1 MPGGDPPAWAGSTND
16 ELATLSALSLFTHLI
31 MSSTCRGFLH
41 RCGSSH
47 GGQLDTAL
55 VIRVRVRVTHGPP
68 RTPRACAA
76 PRPSHTALRATTEL
90 SVYALLRADYQQ
102 QHAARSELSGDPAP
116 APCSATV
123 PREPPGTHD
132 LRLRRC
138 PQGNTYNTPGGTNSN
153 GGSSY
158 HYSNSNGSYYYAN
171 DNGSTYYQP
180 PPSSS
185 APPVYTPAP
194 PSK

>member
-1 MPGGDPPAWAGSTND
+1 MGGLDQRRARHALGPLTFHPSHHVSNMSRFFASMVPPTVDNW
-16 ELATLSALSLFTHLI
+16 TL
-31 MSSTCRGFLH
+31 
-41 RCGSSH
+41 
-47 GGQLDTAL
+47 AL
-55 VIRVRVRVTHGPP
+55 VIRVRVRVTHGLP

>member
-1 MPGGDPPAWAGSTND
+1 MCGPSRLFEPDNVLHSASCCDDSAQTHAIVVISSPGLP
-16 ELATLSALSLFTHLI
+16 
-31 MSSTCRGFLH
+31 
-41 RCGSSH
+41 
-47 GGQLDTAL
+47 LDTQW
-55 VIRVRVRVTHGPP
+55 VP
-68 RTPRACAA
+68 RTHPCACAA
-76 PRPSHTALRATTEL
+76 PCPSQTALRATTEL

-102 QHAARSELSGDPAP
+102 QHAARSELPGDPAP

-123 PREPPGTHD
+123 RSEPPGTPD
-132 LRLRRC
+132 PRLRRRC

-171 DNGSTYYQP
+171 DNGSTYYHP

-185 APPVYTPAP
+185 APPVYTPP